1 MSSRVLITV
10 LCLGGFATVQGQ
22 PADEVSHESAE
33 PWPIVIAHRGASGYV
48 PEHTTEATVLAHALG
63 ADYIEQDC
71 VLSKDNVPVVLH
83 DILLDL
89 VTNVADVFP
98 DRYRDDRHWYVF
110 DFTLDELRQL
120 RVQERCSQAGSARFP
135 AGLGHFQISTLREHV
150 ELIQGLDHSRGATTG
165 LYIEL
170 KEPARHHIE
179 GLDVAR
185 EVSQVLGDFGLDDT
199 DDRVFLECFDEKE
212 LRRLRVEL
220 KCRLS
225 LIQLFR
231 MPPSADQI
239 RESARIVDGLG
250 VSINCVLSGMT
261 SGPQPKPILTDV
273 IRQAHANAM
282 QVHVW
287 TVQTDRLPQ
296 SVESVDQ
303 LLTWIVHDAG
313 ADGVFSDHPDVV
325 VNWRMSASKEGRTGP
340 FRLIRRR

>member
-1 MSSRVLITV
+1 MLAAA
-10 LCLGGFATVQGQ
+10 LCLGGFATVRGQ
-22 PADEVSHESAE
+22 PVDEVSHESAE
-33 PWPIVIAHRGASGYV
+33 PWPIVIAHRGASGYL

-83 DILLDL
+83 DISLDL
-89 VTNVADVFP
+89 VTDVAEVFP

-120 RVQERCSQAGSARFP
+120 HVQERCRQADSARFP
-135 AGLGHFQISTLREHV
+135 AGLGRFQISTLREHV
-150 ELIQGLDHSRGATTG
+150 ELIQGLDHSRRTTTG

-170 KEPARHHIE
+170 KKPARHHAE
-179 GLDVAR
+179 GLDVAG
-185 EVSQVLGDFGLDDT
+185 EVFRVLGDFELDDA
-199 DDRVFLECFDEKE
+199 DDRVFLQCFDEKE
-212 LRRLRVEL
+212 LRRIRVEL
-220 KCRLS
+220 KCRLP
-225 LIQLFR
+225 LIQLLR
-231 MPPSADQI
+231 MPPSTDQI
-239 RESARIVDGLG
+239 REAARIVDGLA

-261 SGPQPKPILTDV
+261 NGPNPKPILTDV

-287 TVQTDRLPQ
+287 TVQTDRMPQ

-313 ADGVFSDHPDVV
+313 ADGVFSDHPDAVV
-325 VNWRMSASKEGRTGP
+325 KWRTSTSKEGRTGP
-340 FRLIRRR
+340 FQLIRQR